1 MPEVVLRDAFIS
13 EVTAHEHEGAH
24 VGGESGIVVNGRNPR
39 RVQLAGMLSASAPF
53 VAAVRAELF
62 QKCMPLTAQDLEI
75 SAVDDPETVG
85 ARGAVKLLLDEVL
98 APARIDRIASIEA
111 PN

>member
-1 MPEVVLRDAFIS
+1 M
-13 EVTAHEHEGAH
+13 
-24 VGGESGIVVNGRNPR
+24 VNGRNPR